1 MDAGTGRRGEIAAGA
16 IAVEDMGEVYGRS
29 LHDMAYW
36 FCVKHHRVEETPG
49 DVCPPIDRLGPYDS
63 KADAE
68 RALEKAQER
77 NEEWDNDPE
86 WSDETDWAGLPK
98 RRNPE

>member
-1 MDAGTGRRGEIAAGA
+1 MA
-16 IAVEDMGEVYGRS
+16 
-29 LHDMAYW
+29 AYW
-36 FCVKHHRVEETPG
+36 FCVKHHRVEQTPG

-63 KADAE
+63 EADAA
-68 RALEKAQER
+68 RALEKARER

-98 RRNPE
+98 RRNPQ